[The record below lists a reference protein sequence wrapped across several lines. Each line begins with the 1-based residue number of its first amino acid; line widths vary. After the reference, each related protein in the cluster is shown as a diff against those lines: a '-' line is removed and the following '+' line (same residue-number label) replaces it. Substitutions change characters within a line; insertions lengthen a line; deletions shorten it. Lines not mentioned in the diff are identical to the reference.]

1 MAAGQRREASSAA
14 AGLLAWAAG
23 RGVATGPLLGGVL
36 LAGADDLGVAV
47 PGDEPLLAEHGPPAA
62 PTDLPVAGGE
72 VGPDLLGAVLEADL
86 DRSQRRRGAVFTPRA
101 TAEGVV
107 RVALAALADA
117 DEEPTGAAVRSARV
131 GPPTVLDPAVGG
143 GAFCLALARA
153 QAAAGHEPGA
163 VVASVRGLDL
173 LPASAAVARAS
184 VGLWA
189 AAELGRW
196 VPATGIGGGDALGRP
211 PAAPADRVDLVVGNP
226 PFQGQLRRR
235 TVRGPERLAW
245 VRARF
250 GASVGAYVDTASLFL
265 LAALDEVRDGGVIAL
280 VQPRSFL
287 GSAGSAGARGRLR
300 AEAALVDLWDPQEL
314 AFSAAVRVCAPVLVR
329 GGAQPDRVRSW
340 SDLSLAAPPTDRP
353 SVEVLGPGPS
363 APIVPPRLADAVVP
377 LVEGSAAGVL
387 GDRAVVTAGFR
398 DQYYALVP
406 AVSEAAGPD
415 DPRPR
420 LMLSGL
426 IDPGAHRWGRGEAR
440 FAKRRWRAPVVDPAM
455 VGGVPRMA
463 RWVEARLVPKV
474 VVASQT
480 RVLEAV
486 ADPDGSFVPCTPT
499 VSVEPEAEPD
509 GHGPPLT
516 VAELLVVV
524 LGPPASAWV
533 HARSPATGLSDDTVR
548 VSARVLA
555 TLPLP
560 VDAGAWA
567 EAVVVLAARR
577 GAALAADEASLA
589 FGELMGRAHGLDR
602 RRAARLAAWW
612 WPRLPVV
619 ASRASEP
626 RGPGR

>member
-1 MAAGQRREASSAA
+1 MAAGQRREAASAA
-14 AGLLAWAAG
+14 ADLLAWAAG
-23 RGVATGPLLGGVL
+23 RGVGTGPLLGGVL
-36 LAGADDLGVAV
+36 LAGADELGVEV
-47 PGDEPLLAEHGPPAA
+47 PGDEPLLAEHGPPVA
-62 PTDLPVAGGE
+62 PSDLPVAAGE
-72 VGPDLLGAVLEADL
+72 VSPDLLGAVLEADL
-86 DRSQRRRGAVFTPRA
+86 DGSQRRRGAVFTPRS
-101 TAEGVV
+101 TAEGLV
-107 RVALAALADA
+107 RAAFAALAAADR
-117 DEEPTGAAVRSARV
+117 ERNGAAAGPTRV

-143 GAFCLALARA
+143 GVFCLAVARA
-153 QAAAGHEPGA
+153 LAAAGHEPAA
-163 VVASVRGLDL
+163 VVGALRGVDL
-173 LPASAAVARAS
+173 LLASAAVARAS

-189 AAELGRW
+189 AVEVGRW
-196 VPATGIGGGDALGRP
+196 VPATGIAAGDALGRP
-211 PAAPADRVDLVVGNP
+211 PPAPGHRVDLVVGNP

-235 TVRGPERLAW
+235 TVRGPDRLAW

-250 GASVGAYVDTASLFL
+250 GAAVGAYVDTASLFL

-287 GSAGSAGARGRLR
+287 GSAGSAGARRRLR
-300 AEAALVDLWDPQEL
+300 ADAAVVDLWDPHDL

-329 GGAQPDRVRSW
+329 GGGQPERVRCW
-340 SDLSLAAPPTDRP
+340 TDLRFEAEPVARP

-363 APIVPPRLADAVVP
+363 APIVPPRLADATVP
-377 LVEGSAAGVL
+377 LAESSAAGVL

-420 LMLSGL
+420 LLLSGL
-426 IDPGAHRWGRGEAR
+426 IDPGGHHWGRGEVR
-440 FAKRRWRAPVVDPAM
+440 FAKRRWRAPVVDPTL
-455 VGGVPRMA
+455 VGGAPRMA

-486 ADPDGSFVPCTPT
+486 ADPDGTFVPSTPT
-499 VSVEPEAEPD
+499 VSVEPRTD

-516 VAELLVVV
+516 LAELLVVL

-560 VDAGAWA
+560 VEAEAWA
-567 EAVVVLAARR
+567 EAVAVLDARR
-577 GAALAADEASLA
+577 GAPLAGDEASLA
-589 FGELMGRAHGLDR
+589 FGELMGRAHGLDQ

-619 ASRASEP
+619 RP
-626 RGPGR
+626 